1 MSDERAVRLDLAAR
15 AAVAGAPGRRARSG
29 ARKAVFGAAGR
40 RARSGARGAL
50 FALGALW
57 ALLLTAPGAWAA
69 PAELSVETVVLGLE
83 AETMNES
90 AARALTNALRQQ
102 VLASEDSALRGE
114 SPPLVV
120 KAGEARCPLKR
131 LRRPLRE
138 ASDRVFDAPC
148 LRRLGTLLGARR
160 FFWGHLYNDAGRA
173 IIKLHLWREDEP
185 DRVATLPYETGA
197 QDRLAERL
205 FRKLSSPDKMG
216 DVAIT
221 TRTPLE
227 GDLYVDGKLVG
238 VFGPRN
244 ELTLPGG
251 EHAFEVR
258 RGSKVVA
265 RAKTR
270 VVEHRT
276 TEVRL
281 DAVVEAPPPRT
292 APRVVEVRPAA
303 ASGRA
308 VWPWVAGGVGV
319 AGLVGAGAFF
329 ALYRGEQGDLGDAC
343 APDKSCRGQQETIDR
358 SKLYSTLSLVSL
370 GVGVGAGAGAYFLWR
385 ASRREP
391 SSALATPPVWVG
403 LAPLG
408 HGGAAAF
415 AIGRF

>member
-1 MSDERAVRLDLAAR
+1 MSDERTARRDRAAR
-15 AAVAGAPGRRARSG
+15 GAVAGALGRRAL
-29 ARKAVFGAAGR
+29 
-40 RARSGARGAL
+40 SGARGAFL
-50 FALGALW
+50 ALGVLW
-57 ALLLTAPGAWAA
+57 ASLFVATNTSAA
-69 PAELSVETVVLGLE
+69 PVELSVETVVLGLE

-160 FFWGHLYNDAGRA
+160 FFWGHLYNDAGRPL
-173 IIKLHLWREDEP
+173 IKLHLWREDEP

-216 DVAIT
+216 DVTIT

-238 VFGPRN
+238 PFGTRN

-258 RGSKVVA
+258 RGSKVAA
-265 RAKTR
+265 RSKTR
-270 VVEHRT
+270 VVERRT
-276 TEVRL
+276 SEVRL
-281 DAVVEAPPPRT
+281 EPVVEAPPPRP
-292 APRVVEVRPAA
+292 ALRVVEARPVAA
-303 ASGRA
+303 PGHA

-329 ALYRGEQGDLGDAC
+329 ALYRGEQSDLGEAC
-343 APDKSCRGQQETIDR
+343 APDKSCRGQQDTIDQ
-358 SKLYSTLSLVSL
+358 SKIYSTLSLVSL
-370 GVGVGAGAGAYFLWR
+370 GVGVGAGAGAYFLLR
-385 ASRREP
+385 ASRREA
-391 SSALATPPVWVG
+391 SNALATPPVWVG

-408 HGGAAAF
+408 GGGAAAF
-415 AIGRF
+415 AVGRF